1 MRYQPSSLQSHP
13 SPSHIQLNSG
23 PTLKSEKKSLKRKIR
38 DSIKN
43 AAVTSHT
50 VMGNKPDWCDKY
62 KCAWSRATY
71 VWKWQGAN
79 CCEWNYRDSYQNTHI
94 SVLKVMLDA
103 YSRINTSTL
112 WVTVM
117 KGQDR
122 ICLVNL
128 INSDVFGDDADPPLE
143 FIRGRF

>member
-1 MRYQPSSLQSHP
+1 
-13 SPSHIQLNSG
+13 
-23 PTLKSEKKSLKRKIR
+23 
-38 DSIKN
+38 
-43 AAVTSHT
+43 
-50 VMGNKPDWCDKY
+50 
-62 KCAWSRATY
+62 
-71 VWKWQGAN
+71 
-79 CCEWNYRDSYQNTHI
+79 
-94 SVLKVMLDA
+94 MLDA
-103 YSRINTSTL
+103 YSRINTLTL